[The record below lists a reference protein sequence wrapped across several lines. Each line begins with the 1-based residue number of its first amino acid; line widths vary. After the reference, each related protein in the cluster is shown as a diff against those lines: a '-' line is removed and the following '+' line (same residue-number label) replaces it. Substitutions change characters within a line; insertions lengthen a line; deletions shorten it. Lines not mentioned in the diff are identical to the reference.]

1 MSHWQFQM
9 EKSPV
14 NPYESDALPT
24 VVMVYGGP
32 IWRFFE
38 LVVFHNGRSPKAKCL
53 SCGHC
58 VDRSRATTMKWHLAR
73 CHPLKFNMYRHL
85 VKEGRPA
92 IPLTIAIPKEIG
104 SDSGNEHAEVEGFF
118 FKCFITLEIDYVELV
133 ALVDFCLIYQLC
145 ILVFYQVSSSSNTY
159 KFHLMNLVL
168 NVHINKWEL

>member
-53 SCGHC
+53 SCGHY

-104 SDSGNEHAEVEGFF
+104 SDSGNEHADVEGFF
-118 FKCFITLEIDYVELV
+118 FKCFNHIRNWLCWTGGSRRFLFDIP
-133 ALVDFCLIYQLC
+133 ALYPSFLPGKQFLKYL
-145 ILVFYQVSSSSNTY
+145 QVSPDEPCFKRTY
-159 KFHLMNLVL
+159 
-168 NVHINKWEL
+168 